1 MSSILSGN
9 HPPPDLATRDETR
22 TGGTRRAFL
31 IAVLASSLG
40 VARLCHRGDLFW
52 CRARGIN
59 LGTLLQPAGFS
70 LDRMPDL
77 SGRTAVVTGASS
89 GLGLEVAKQLALANA
104 TVVLACRNLS
114 RCERAQSLIAEA
126 AARRASAPAS
136 TLPLALDLE
145 SLQSVAAFAAAL
157 EAELQ
162 RRVAADEPARAP
174 SLDLLVNNAGVA
186 AQFPLRLTEDGVE
199 ATFQANE
206 TDGQN
211 HPRLSLVLSPT
222 AADRRTISGTSHSPP
237 ACCRC

>member
-1 MSSILSGN
+1 
-9 HPPPDLATRDETR
+9 
-22 TGGTRRAFL
+22 
-31 IAVLASSLG
+31 
-40 VARLCHRGDLFW
+40 
-52 CRARGIN
+52 
-59 LGTLLQPAGFS
+59 
-70 LDRMPDL
+70 MPDL

-126 AARRASAPAS
+126 SARRAFAPAN

-162 RRVAADEPARAP
+162 RRIAADEPARAP

-206 TDGQN
+206 TDREN
-211 HPRLSLVLSPT
+211 HPRLSLQ
-222 AADRRTISGTSHSPP
+222 
-237 ACCRC
+237 

>member
-1 MSSILSGN
+1 MLLLALSLSPAPGSK
-9 HPPPDLATRDETR
+9 PKPKWGCGGETDP
-22 TGGTRRAFL
+22 
-31 IAVLASSLG
+31 
-40 VARLCHRGDLFW
+40 GD
-52 CRARGIN
+52 CRA
-59 LGTLLQPAGFS
+59 L
-70 LDRMPDL
+70 
-77 SGRTAVVTGASS
+77 
-89 GLGLEVAKQLALANA
+89 LALANA

-126 AARRASAPAS
+126 SAWRASALAS

-199 ATFQANE
+199 STFQANE
-206 TDGQN
+206 TGRAEPPAPVPTPIPNGSRQAN
-211 HPRLSLVLSPT
+211 YLGHFALTTRLLPLLTRT
-222 AADRRTISGTSHSPP
+222 AAGRSGGRGWRTAPFFQDPSRTFPGTVL
-237 ACCRC
+237 

>member
-1 MSSILSGN
+1 M
-9 HPPPDLATRDETR
+9 
-22 TGGTRRAFL
+22 RRAFL
-31 IAVLASSLG
+31 IGVLASSLG

-59 LGTLLQPAGFS
+59 LGTLLQRAGFS

-126 AARRASAPAS
+126 SARRAFAPAN

-145 SLQSVAAFAAAL
+145 SLQSHILHTFGYEGAL
-157 EAELQ
+157 
-162 RRVAADEPARAP
+162 
-174 SLDLLVNNAGVA
+174 
-186 AQFPLRLTEDGVE
+186 
-199 ATFQANE
+199 
-206 TDGQN
+206 
-211 HPRLSLVLSPT
+211 
-222 AADRRTISGTSHSPP
+222 
-237 ACCRC
+237 